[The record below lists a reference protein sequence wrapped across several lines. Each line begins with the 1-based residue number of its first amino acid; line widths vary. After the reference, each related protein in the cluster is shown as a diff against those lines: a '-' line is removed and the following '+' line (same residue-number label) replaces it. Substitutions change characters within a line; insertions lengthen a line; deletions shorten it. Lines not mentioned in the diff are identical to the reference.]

1 MHNFLLVSSTLVA
14 LLAPSAYVVS
24 IIRGTSKPHRTT
36 RFILTFV
43 HSLNFL
49 SILAAQGNLGARIF
63 AGIDFVF
70 ALIVFLL
77 SIRRGMGGT
86 SLFDWACLVVA
97 ICGVIAWQL
106 TGNAYLGIWLSIAAN
121 LVAYLPVFLKTW
133 RFPDTESHWV
143 YTLSILAALLGLLA
157 FPISN
162 DSIFQIYIILNCIV
176 TLICIYH
183 RKLFVVRL

>member
-86 SLFDWACLVVA
+86 S
-97 ICGVIAWQL
+97 
-106 TGNAYLGIWLSIAAN
+106 
-121 LVAYLPVFLKTW
+121 
-133 RFPDTESHWV
+133 
-143 YTLSILAALLGLLA
+143 
-157 FPISN
+157 
-162 DSIFQIYIILNCIV
+162 
-176 TLICIYH
+176 
-183 RKLFVVRL
+183 